1 MGKKVVMKT
10 ARRAVR
16 TKSSGFRSVILSL
29 SLPVLAAGILT
40 AQQGR
45 PNILKNASFEEGQQ
59 GWDFSSWNKKGQVS
73 VDNEVHREGRS
84 SIRIENPAGGDD
96 SFLTQTV
103 PVKPKTR
110 YRLTG
115 YIMTKDVQVK
125 GTGATL
131 SLFGGFEKTESI
143 TGDQRWK
150 KVELEFETGPL
161 QEIKIGPRLGHNSSM
176 AAGVA
181 WFDELE
187 LVELGPS
194 RDR

>member
-1 MGKKVVMKT
+1 MKT
-10 ARRAVR
+10 TRRHTLSTPSGLR
-16 TKSSGFRSVILSL
+16 TLIVTLALPALASGF
-29 SLPVLAAGILT
+29 LT

-45 PNILKNASFEEGQQ
+45 PNILKNASFEEGQKD
-59 GWDFSSWNKKGQVS
+59 WDFAAWGKKGQVS

-84 SIRIENPAGGDD
+84 SIRIENPVGGDD

-115 YIMTKDVQVK
+115 YIMTKGVLVK

-161 QEIKIGPRLGHNSSM
+161 DSVKIGPRLGHNSSM